1 MGDTRRHCDEGWR
14 PGNPDFD
21 SLYPDI
27 VSRKHQEKD
36 RPPTGMRQSH
46 RFSNRVRNRRENL
59 LQKIDE
65 LKLKESL
72 EE

>member
-1 MGDTRRHCDEGWR
+1 MGD
-14 PGNPDFD
+14 
-21 SLYPDI
+21 
-27 VSRKHQEKD
+27 
-36 RPPTGMRQSH
+36 TGMRQSH